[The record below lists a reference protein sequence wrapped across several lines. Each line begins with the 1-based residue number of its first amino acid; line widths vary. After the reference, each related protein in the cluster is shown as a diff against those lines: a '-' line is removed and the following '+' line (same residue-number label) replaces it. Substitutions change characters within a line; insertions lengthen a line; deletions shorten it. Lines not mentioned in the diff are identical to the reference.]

1 MSKPET
7 ITMTMREL
15 DRLKVIQSVADS
27 GLTVWRAAEKLGLS
41 RRQVERLVLRYRQDG
56 ASGCYRAS
64 AVATAIGSYLRGWN
78 PVHAA

>member
-1 MSKPET
+1 MPKPET

-27 GLTVWRAAEKLGLS
+27 GLMVWRAAEKLGLS

-56 ASGCYRAS
+56 P
-64 AVATAIGSYLRGWN
+64 RGL
-78 PVHAA
+78 VIAQA